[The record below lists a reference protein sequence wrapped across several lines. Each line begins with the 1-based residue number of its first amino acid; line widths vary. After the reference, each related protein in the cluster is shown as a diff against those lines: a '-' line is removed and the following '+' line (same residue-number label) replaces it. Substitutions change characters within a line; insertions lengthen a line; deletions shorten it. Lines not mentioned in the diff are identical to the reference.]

1 MIRILSV
8 MGLVL
13 LVGACGTPEEVA
25 AMEAS
30 EDAEETMGN
39 ERSMVEAQEGGDLEG
54 GGGVFMPA
62 NAEEDVEMDT
72 EPYPD

>member
-1 MIRILSV
+1 MIRVASV

-30 EDAEETMGN
+30 ENAEETMGD
-39 ERSMVEAQEGGDLEG
+39 ERSFVEAEEGGDLEG

-62 NAEEDVEMDT
+62 NAEEDVAMET
-72 EPYPD
+72 EPYPE